1 MANFTP
7 ALKKVL
13 KFEGGYANDKD
24 DAGGETYKGIARKFH
39 KNSIM
44 WAEVDKVT
52 KATKNVKQINLL
64 LEQNE
69 IVQKEIARI
78 YKHDY
83 WDALHLDEVKS
94 ETIAYQLFDT
104 AVNMGVS
111 KAIKLAQKTVGQPQ
125 TGKFNYSWFTLIRDW
140 NG

>member
-1 MANFTP
+1 MANFLE

-39 KNSIM
+39 SSSKM
-44 WAEVDKVT
+44 WAEVDKIKQTT
-52 KATKNVKQINLL
+52 KVVKQINLL
-64 LEQNE
+64 LEQNA
-69 IVQKEIARI
+69 IVQKEVSRI
-78 YKHDY
+78 YKQNY

-94 ETIAYQLFDT
+94 QRIAYQLFDT